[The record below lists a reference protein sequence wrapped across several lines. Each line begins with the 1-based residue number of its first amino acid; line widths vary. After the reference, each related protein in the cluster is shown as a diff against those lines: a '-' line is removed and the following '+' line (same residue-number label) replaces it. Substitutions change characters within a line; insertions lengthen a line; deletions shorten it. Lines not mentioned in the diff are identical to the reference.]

1 MTARRLLTLIAATML
16 AAMANGA
23 NAGGKLPPPRP
34 EDLEAL
40 QACLGSR
47 VAFEAASCIGA
58 AANACLKTA
67 DSQQRMTQCMVRERA
82 VWDTFLANDMEVVMV
97 HLSPAAR
104 SELLEIDRHFRA
116 DTDRRCTFI
125 RKAAGYS
132 SYIQVVE
139 IEECAMHATAV
150 QWLWLRDFLPV
161 QEKGPKPNRN

>member
-1 MTARRLLTLIAATML
+1 
-16 AAMANGA
+16 
-23 NAGGKLPPPRP
+23 
-34 EDLEAL
+34 
-40 QACLGSR
+40 
-47 VAFEAASCIGA
+47 
-58 AANACLKTA
+58 
-67 DSQQRMTQCMVRERA
+67 MVRERA